1 VVTPETGALSED
13 LDAAIAEALTRDR
26 AACATYGRSFTWEA
40 SAAQFF
46 AGLCPLISRRAA

>member
-1 VVTPETGALSED
+1 
-13 LDAAIAEALTRDR
+13 EALTKDR
-26 AACATYGRSFTWEA
+26 KACAAYGRTFTWET